1 MTDSRTIE
9 TTRQSTVVTP
19 VIKIEGA
26 EIPLTLQ
33 IEAIVVDKGVNRI
46 ASARLVIVDGDSSAQ
61 QFSASNDTLFIPGK
75 NIEILSGYEADTY
88 TIFKGVIVKHTIK
101 LRGSGA
107 QLLIEC
113 RDKAVAL
120 TLARHNKYFGE
131 GIKDSDAIA
140 QIINTYGGL
149 VSDIAD
155 MPLTTNDL
163 VQYEATDWD
172 FIVARSEL
180 NGMLVYTDDGT
191 LSIKAPDIAQASVL
205 ELSFGATILELD
217 AEIDARL
224 QYSSI
229 SGRTWN
235 PASQEIDTVEGQAP
249 TGELNGNLTPD
260 DLADVFSVGDL
271 YLNHGGTIIQ
281 PELQAWA
288 TALKL
293 KQVLSKVR
301 GRVKFKGIH
310 TVKPGMIL
318 KLSNL
323 SDRFNGNI
331 FVSNIQH
338 VISAGEWQL
347 EVQFGLDPSWFT
359 EKYETSIKPAS
370 ALIQAVPGLQI
381 GIVTQLESDPDGEN
395 RILVRM
401 PVISA
406 DEQGIWARVS
416 TLDAGNERGSF
427 FLPEIGDEV
436 IVGFLNADPRKA
448 VVLGMVN
455 SSSKPAPLTAAD
467 ANDEKG
473 FVTRSNM
480 KLIFNDDKKSVTVE
494 TPAGKKI
501 IIDEDA
507 DVMQLQDEHNNSI
520 KMDSDGI
527 TIETQGK
534 LILKALNDLSAEGM
548 NVTMKANASFAA
560 EGAASAELK
569 ASGSTTVKGSIVQIN

>member
-19 VIKIEGA
+19 VIKIEGT

-172 FIVARSEL
+172 FIVTRSEL

-217 AEIDARL
+217 AEIDARI

-406 DEQGIWARVS
+406 DEQGIWARLS

-473 FVTRSNM
+473 FVTRSKM
-480 KLIFNDDKKSVTVE
+480 KFIFNDDKKSVTVE